1 MNIKFTSIELSGFRS
16 IDQAKISLDNQGIVI
31 VKGINEYEDNAT
43 SNGSGKSSIF
53 EGIIYALFEETSS
66 GEKDVENR
74 ILCNG
79 FTVKLEF
86 IIDNINYT

>member
-53 EGIIYALFEETSS
+53 ESIRWCIYGKTSS
-66 GEKDVENR
+66 GISNPKNR
-74 ILCNG
+74 YTNSGCL
-79 FTVKLEF
+79 VKLS
-86 IIDNINYT
+86 INI